1 MALADIIALTGE
13 RRRLLAEACVGL
25 IPRAEPFTLEIG
37 SGHGHF
43 LTAYASANPGRL
55 CIGIDLQPDR
65 VTRADRKRERAR
77 CPNLHFLRADAD
89 DFIAILPE
97 TARFSECF
105 LLFPDPWPKRR
116 HHKNRLMRSEFLER
130 LAARGSEG
138 ARLFFRTDHEP
149 YFTDAQVAI
158 RSSPLWREIAA
169 PWPLETPTVFQQ
181 RAPRYFSLVAI
192 RKPITAGEWKQV
204 DPVTANV

>member
-13 RRRLLAEACVGL
+13 RRRQLSEACAGL
-25 IPRAEPFTLEIG
+25 IPLAEPFTLEIG

-43 LTAYASANPGRL
+43 LTAYASAHPNRP

-65 VTRADRKRERAR
+65 VARANRKRERAR
-77 CPNLHFLRADAD
+77 CPNLRFLRADAD
-89 DFIAILPE
+89 DFLAILPE
-97 TARFSECF
+97 SARFSECF

-116 HHKNRLMRSEFLER
+116 HHKNRLMRPEFLER
-130 LAARGSEG
+130 LAARAGEG
-138 ARLFFRTDHEP
+138 ARLYFRTDHEP
-149 YFTDAQVAI
+149 YFTDAQATI
-158 RSSPLWREIAA
+158 RSSPSWREVES

-192 RKPITAGEWKQV
+192 RKPESIAGFN
-204 DPVTANV
+204 PVASLSSQT